1 MALCLQRYFSLALC
15 LHVYLKNFLKGQFAL
30 QKKQKKNLEYGKQGG
45 NITTLEMSSCSF
57 SDMMRAKYVHFCN
70 HFVANDPSW
79 TCANPFTNIFIGT
92 GINSSFYYMQDI
104 GETGLTMFSIERIQF
119 LKGRCLTEQLVSRAI
134 HINDFYLH
142 SFGDGFFSAL

>member
-1 MALCLQRYFSLALC
+1 MLTKIFLPRTLLACILEKLSKRPIC
-15 LHVYLKNFLKGQFAL
+15 SSK
-30 QKKQKKNLEYGKQGG
+30 KKQKKTWSTASKEEILQLSK
-45 NITTLEMSSCSF
+45 CH
-57 SDMMRAKYVHFCN
+57 RALFLTCRRNMYIFGN

-79 TCANPFTNIFIGT
+79 TCANPFTNILIGT
-92 GINSSFYYMQDI
+92 GIILPFIYLQDI
-104 GETGLTMFSIERIQF
+104 GETGLTMFSIEKIQF